1 MSPRSP
7 LITALETAPAHV
19 PRVSRLHPA
28 GGASGAFHAKKGSSP
43 NKQPTRSIE
52 WRIPSTEEDTI
63 SSTRL
68 SPAFH
73 ERLLGLLREQ
83 DLSWLFVS
91 VLEEV
96 EQGAL
101 EYRGALEGAL
111 RVVFREKL
119 EERDRQLVE
128 QRVQCPGV
136 CGKQLIINRRMME
149 QTWRTPI
156 GPIVVN
162 RTYMECRADHV
173 HFFPLDAALKAPSH
187 GEFAPMMGKVVS
199 QFGVELPY
207 GPGSRLLEAA
217 TGRPIDPG
225 TIDDQT
231 QRDGQ
236 TLHDIE
242 LEQADAVWAL
252 DKNGYPK
259 RPDSSDPIKSPQP
272 VPISAPPPPSG
283 VLVMQADGAMIN
295 LAADPR
301 VKEEREEAARKAKEK
316 AKKEKGES
324 SEDEAESP
332 NSSPYRESLQIVIYR
347 LADVVNA
354 PQRSR
359 TKRRGKKK
367 NRLRTIITRK
377 QLACV
382 VNDPEQF
389 KKIVNWLSL
398 TWNHKAYDKRI
409 ALLDGSPKLWEVLR
423 DYFHFDLGILDINH
437 ARGHIHECSRFLYG
451 DQKTAKAWGKR
462 WCEDLLKRGA
472 GPLLDHLKELAK
484 QTWGLETTKKL
495 NALVDYVDTHKEHMN
510 YPEFLRLGY
519 PIASGAIEGINK
531 HVMGARC
538 KRSGQQFVRENAQN
552 LLSLRSA
559 YLDGRW
565 DLAMAAVH
573 DRQACRPVSLLAGA
587 SAKSNQAASKTGQAG
602 AGVQGGPGPPVGT
615 TEVGPGERLSTNDI
629 EKYIPWRKQVRLLQA
644 GLGAHIPGGE
654 MEREAHGAP

>member
-1 MSPRSP
+1 MEEGSILP
-7 LITALETAPAHV
+7 THV
-19 PRVSRLHPA
+19 
-28 GGASGAFHAKKGSSP
+28 
-43 NKQPTRSIE
+43 
-52 WRIPSTEEDTI
+52 
-63 SSTRL
+63 

-73 ERLLGLLREQ
+73 ERVLALLREE
-83 DLSWLFVS
+83 DPAWLFTGT
-91 VLEEV
+91 LMDV
-96 EQGAL
+96 ELTSL
-101 EYRGALEGAL
+101 EYRSAFDAALVEL
-111 RVVFREKL
+111 VKEKL

-128 QRVQCPGV
+128 QRMCCPGA
-136 CGKQLIINRRMME
+136 CGKQLVINRRTME
-149 QTWRTPI
+149 ATWRLQI
-156 GPIVVN
+156 GPLVVN
-162 RTYMECRADHV
+162 RTYMECRPDGI
-173 HFFPLDAALKAPSH
+173 HFFPLDAALKAPSA
-187 GEFAPMMGKVVS
+187 GEFAPMMGKMVS

-207 GPGSRLLEAA
+207 APASRLIEVS

-242 LEQADAVWAL
+242 LEQADAAWPL
-252 DKNGYPK
+252 DKAGYPK
-259 RPDSSDPIKSPQP
+259 EAGPGGPDPLKSQQQL
-272 VPISAPPPPSG
+272 PISSPPPPSG

-301 VKEEREEAARKAKEK
+301 VKEERTEAARKAKEK
-316 AKKEKGES
+316 AKEKGEDA
-324 SEDEAESP
+324 EGDAESQ

-354 PQRSR
+354 TQRSR

-367 NRLRTIITRK
+367 KRLRTIITRK

-389 KKIVNWLSL
+389 KRMVNWLSL
-398 TWNHKAYDKRI
+398 TWNHKAYEKRI

-423 DYFHFDLGILDINH
+423 DYFHFDLGVLDINH

-451 DQKTAKAWGKR
+451 DPKTAKAWGKR
-462 WCEDLLKRGA
+462 WGEDLLKRGA
-472 GPLLDHLKELAK
+472 GPLLDHLRDLAT
-484 QTWGLETTKKL
+484 QTWGLEATKKL

-552 LLSLRSA
+552 LLSLRAA

-565 DLAMAAVH
+565 DLVMAAIR

-587 SAKSNQAASKTGQAG
+587 SAKLNHPAPKVLHAG
-602 AGVQGGPGPPVGT
+602 ARAAGGPAPPTRT
-615 TEVGPGERLSTNDI
+615 TEVETGERLSTNSI

-644 GLGAHIPGGE
+644 GLGAHIPGSE
-654 MEREAHGAP
+654 MEAATHGLPATGPSGALPGTPGTGPWDQPELPQPVHVPVPAFNAREARSVDARGPRRAKGSP